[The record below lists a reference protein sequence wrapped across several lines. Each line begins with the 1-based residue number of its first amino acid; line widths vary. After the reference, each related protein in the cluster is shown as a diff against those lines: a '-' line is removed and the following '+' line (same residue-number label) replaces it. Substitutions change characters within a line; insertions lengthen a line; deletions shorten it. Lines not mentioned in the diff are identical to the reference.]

1 MAKQCPLLKFDSRII
16 RLFQLLIALSIS
28 DTVLIAF
35 FVVSSI
41 CVTVSEK
48 EPQWFIFVFSKVLWP
63 LGNIYITVSVLL
75 VVAASTERYLAI
87 CRPLQY
93 KPKAVFFIM
102 LVFATSVSV
111 NIGRW
116 GCNEITKLLFTLY
129 YFLNGTI
136 PASFPVYFRLF
147 NMSLL
152 KFKFKLIKV

>member
-1 MAKQCPLLKFDSRII
+1 MLKFDARIV

-35 FVVSSI
+35 FMVSSI

-48 EPQWFIFVFSKVLWP
+48 EPQWFIFVFSKVFWP

-75 VVAASTERYLAI
+75 VVAVSTERYLAI

-111 NIGRW
+111 NIGR
-116 GCNEITKLLFTLY
+116 
-129 YFLNGTI
+129 
-136 PASFPVYFRLF
+136 
-147 NMSLL
+147 
-152 KFKFKLIKV
+152 